1 MLTGAV
7 AGIGTGG
14 VYAVIAVCLTLMA
27 RLVRVVNF
35 AQVIIGGTS
44 AYCASVLHSNGLPY
58 PAGALAGLLI
68 AAALSAGLGWV
79 MARWFAEA
87 DTGRRS
93 AVTIV
98 ALVLLLSASYLM
110 FGSYPRQFPSL
121 LPGVALRLS
130 GVDVTGAAVA
140 TVAIAIT
147 LTAGSQLLLRR
158 TQTGL
163 RLRALS
169 ERPVT
174 AELAGIRA
182 TRLTIG
188 VWMATSVTVG
198 IVVLLAAP
206 TTVNDQASLGLLV
219 VPGCAA
225 ALIGAFRSLGR
236 ALAGGLA
243 LGMGEG
249 VLAQTTALAHYR
261 DLVPFG
267 LILAVLLWSQRRE
280 VWDEAR

>member
-1 MLTGAV
+1 VLAGAV
-7 AGIGTGG
+7 AGLSAGG
-14 VYAVIAVCLTLMA
+14 IYAVIAVCLTLMT

-58 PAGALAGLLI
+58 PLGALAGLLI
-68 AAALSAGLGWV
+68 AAVLSWGLGWV
-79 MARWFAEA
+79 MSRWFAGA
-87 DTGRRS
+87 GTDRRS

-98 ALVLLLSASYLM
+98 ALVLLLSVSYLL
-110 FGSYPRQFPSL
+110 FGSYPRQFPNL
-121 LPGVALRLS
+121 LPGSALQVS
-130 GVDVTGAAVA
+130 GVQVTNA
-140 TVAIAIT
+140 AIAVIMIAIL
-147 LTAGSQLLLRR
+147 LTVGSQLLLSR
-158 TQTGL
+158 TPVGL

-182 TRLTIG
+182 ARLTIG
-188 VWMATSVTVG
+188 VWVVTSLTVG
-198 IVVLLAAP
+198 VVVLLAAP

-225 ALIGAFRSLGR
+225 ALVGAFRSLGR

-243 LGMGEG
+243 LGMVEG
-249 VLAQTTALAHYR
+249 MLAETTALAHYR
-261 DLVPFG
+261 DIVPFG
-267 LILAVLLWSQRRE
+267 LILAVLIWSQRRE